1 MDDLNQLLQYF
12 DGWLLEVLRSLDAD
26 KRRAVSEVRLREG
39 LPLTVTVGSL
49 SYVPDS
55 RRIVTADEL
64 QRVVF
69 RLCERSVYTH
79 SHEMAA
85 GYIALSGGHRAGVS
99 GRMGAAGMSRVT
111 SVNIRVAHQVIGA
124 ADGLMTSLGG
134 RLTNVIIAG
143 SPCSGKTT
151 VLRDACRQLSLAG
164 YAVGIVDER
173 GEIAANGAF
182 DLGRGCDVMTGC
194 SKADGITML
203 LRSMSPQVIAF
214 DEIGT
219 PEDGAAVNR
228 CMQCGAAIL
237 TTIHADGC
245 AAARSR
251 LSKLGVNEMLY
262 ENIFVL
268 DRQRP
273 GTIIE
278 SSRVCCGAV

>member
-1 MDDLNQLLQYF
+1 MNRFDDILQYF
-12 DGWLLEVLRSLDAD
+12 DGWMREVLIALSAD
-26 KRRAVSEVRLREG
+26 KRRRISEIRLREG
-39 LPLTVTVGSL
+39 LPLTVTVGAL
-49 SYVPDS
+49 SFVPDS
-55 RRIVTADEL
+55 RNIVTADEL
-64 QRVVF
+64 QRLIF
-69 RLCERSVYTH
+69 KLCERSVYTH

-85 GYIALSGGHRAGVS
+85 GYIALAGGHRAGVS

-111 SVNIRVAHQVIGA
+111 SVNLRVAHQIIGA
-124 ADGLMTSLGG
+124 ADMLMTSLGG
-134 RLTNVIIAG
+134 VMTNVIIAG

-173 GEIAANGAF
+173 GEISADGAF

-203 LRSMSPQVIAF
+203 MRSMSPQVIAF

-228 CMQCGAAIL
+228 CLQCGAAIL

-245 AAARSR
+245 AAARAR
-251 LSKLGVNEMLY
+251 LQKLGLNEALY

-278 SSRVCCGAV
+278 SSRVCRGAV

>member
-1 MDDLNQLLQYF
+1 MDGFDKLLDYF
-12 DGWLLEVLRSLDAD
+12 DGRMRGVLCSLDCN
-26 KRRAVSEVRLREG
+26 KRRAISEVRLREG
-39 LPLTVTVGSL
+39 MPLTVTINST
-49 SYVPDS
+49 SFVPDS
-55 RRIVTADEL
+55 RCIVTADEL

-85 GYIALSGGHRAGVS
+85 GYIALAGGHRAGVS

-111 SVNIRVAHQVIGA
+111 SVNIRVAHQIFGA
-124 ADGLMTSLGG
+124 ADMLMTSLGG
-134 RLTNVIIAG
+134 NVTNVIIAG

-164 YAVGIVDER
+164 YTVGIVDER
-173 GEIAANGAF
+173 GEIAADGAF

-194 SKADGITML
+194 SKAEGITML

-219 PEDGAAVNR
+219 IEDGAAVNR

-237 TTIHADGC
+237 TTIHADNC
-245 AAARSR
+245 TAARAR
-251 LSKLGVNEMLY
+251 LQKLGVNESLY

-278 SSRVCCGAV
+278 SSRVCRGAV